1 MEPNR
6 MRKIEVQSPEDIRF
20 ILENLS
26 SAARAKINHHLPPPT
41 TTTGSS
47 DNDELRKRVEDM
59 VMEYVQRTITLSLP
73 SISINGLDAPAD
85 VRPFLHPSSPSFS
98 STAEE
103 KGEFEAYDRKL
114 HDRVSA
120 LYAELERE
128 TLRVAQLRR
137 EAPGRAKKAFEEALR
152 REGEGDE
159 RILGELGRKRGVAA
173 GEEGGGLMGDLGVR
187 ELERGEEVAKGY
199 EEGVGVLVGLRS
211 KLPAIAHKLTRA
223 QDALDYVESKR
234 TVGS

>member
-6 MRKIEVQSPEDIRF
+6 MRKIEVQSREDIRF

-59 VMEYVQRTITLSLP
+59 VMEYVQKTITLSLP

-85 VRPFLHPSSPSFS
+85 VRPFLHPSSSSFS
-98 STAEE
+98 AVEE

-137 EAPGRAKKAFEEALR
+137 EAPGRAKRAFEEALK

-159 RILGELGRKRGVAA
+159 RILRELGRKRGA

-187 ELERGEEVAKGY
+187 ELEREEEVARGY
-199 EEGVGVLVGLRS
+199 EEGVGVLMGLQS

-223 QDALDYVESKR
+223 QDALDYLEPKR
-234 TVGS
+234 TAGS